1 MVSFSASVRT
11 DRGRV
16 RDHNEDSVLCTER
29 VVAAADGLGGHAAG
43 ELASRLAVEQLE
55 PLGARADLT
64 PDDILEAVRAAN
76 QAIFAAGES
85 DPDHAG
91 LGTTLCG
98 VALVHLDGAEQCAA
112 FNVGDS
118 RVYGFGEGQLTQISV
133 DHSEVQEL
141 QNAGLLDAEE
151 AMHYPRRNIVT
162 RWLGSDTDPVPD
174 VWVFAPV
181 VGARFLVCTD
191 GLTNEVDDEAIAG
204 VLAAHA
210 SPDAAV
216 DDLVNR
222 ALEAGGRD
230 NVTVAVIDVTS
241 ER

>member
-1 MVSFSASVRT
+1 MVTFSASVRT

-16 RDHNEDSVLCTER
+16 RDHNEDSVLQTDR
-29 VVAAADGLGGHAAG
+29 LVAVADGLGGHAAG
-43 ELASRLAVEQLE
+43 ELASRLAVENLA
-55 PLGARADLT
+55 GFAARSAAT
-64 PDDILEAVRAAN
+64 PDDLLAAIRAAN

-85 DPDHAG
+85 DPDRAG

-98 VALVHLDGAEQCAA
+98 VALVTLDGVEQCAA

-118 RVYGFGEGQLTQISV
+118 RVYGFGESQLTQISV

-141 QNAGLLDAEE
+141 QDAGLLDPDE
-151 AMHYPRRNIVT
+151 ASRYPRRNIVT
-162 RWLGSDTDPVPD
+162 RWLGSDVDPVPD

-191 GLTNEVDDEAIAG
+191 GLTNELDDRTIATL
-204 VLAAHA
+204 LAEHQ
-210 SPDAAV
+210 SPTAAV
-216 DDLVNR
+216 DDLVAR

-230 NVTVAVIDVTS
+230 NVSVAVVDVDA
-241 ER
+241 

>member
-16 RDHNEDSVLCTER
+16 RDHNEDSVLHTDW
-29 VVAAADGLGGHAAG
+29 VVAVADGLGGHAAG

-55 PLGARADLT
+55 PLGSRTDLT
-64 PDDILEAVRAAN
+64 PDHLLGAIRAAN
-76 QAIFAAGES
+76 RAIYAAGKR
-85 DPDHAG
+85 DPERAG

-98 VALVHLDGAEQCAA
+98 VALVHLDGAQQCAA

-118 RVYGFGEGQLTQISV
+118 RVYGFGDAQLTQISV

-151 AMHYPRRNIVT
+151 AMRYPRRNIVT

-174 VWVFAPV
+174 VWVFTPA
-181 VGARFLVCTD
+181 VGARFLICTD
-191 GLTNEVDDEAIAG
+191 GLTNEVDDATIAG
-204 VLAAHA
+204 VLAAHE
-210 SPDAAV
+210 SPAAAV
-216 DDLVNR
+216 DDLVDR

-230 NVTVAVIDVTS
+230 NVSVAVIDVDA
-241 ER
+241 

>member
-16 RDHNEDSVLCTER
+16 RQRNEDSVLQTDR
-29 VVAAADGLGGHAAG
+29 LVAVADGLGGHAAG
-43 ELASRLAVEQLE
+43 ELASRLAVEHLAV
-55 PLGARADLT
+55 LGSRLDAR
-64 PDDILEAVRAAN
+64 PDDLLAAIRAAN

-85 DPDHAG
+85 DSAHAG

-98 VALVHLDGAEQCAA
+98 VALVTLDGIEQCAA

-118 RVYGFGEGQLTQISV
+118 RVYGFAETQLTQISV

-141 QNAGLLDAEE
+141 QDAGLLDPEE

-162 RWLGSDTDPVPD
+162 RWLGSDADPVPD

-181 VGARFLVCTD
+181 VGARFLICTD
-191 GLTNEVDDEAIAG
+191 GLTNEVDDATIAH
-204 VLAAHA
+204 VLGAHE
-210 SPDAAV
+210 SPAAAV
-216 DDLVNR
+216 DDLVAR
-222 ALEAGGRD
+222 ALDAGGRD
-230 NVTVAVIDVTS
+230 NVSVAVVDVDT
-241 ER
+241 

>member
-16 RDHNEDSVLCTER
+16 RDHNEDSVLRTER
-29 VVAAADGLGGHAAG
+29 VVAVADGLGGHAAG

-55 PLGARADLT
+55 PLGNRADLT
-64 PDDILEAVRAAN
+64 PDDILEAIRVAN
-76 QAIFAAGES
+76 QTIFAAGER

-98 VALVHLDGAEQCAA
+98 VALVALDGAEQCAV

-118 RVYGFGEGQLTQISV
+118 RVYGFGDAELTQISV

-151 AMHYPRRNIVT
+151 AARYPRRNIVT

-174 VWVFAPV
+174 AWVFTPV

-191 GLTNEVDDEAIAG
+191 GLTNELDDETIAA
-204 VLAAHA
+204 VLAAHE

-216 DDLVNR
+216 DDLVDR

-230 NVTVAVIDVTS
+230 NVTVAVVDVDA
-241 ER
+241 

>member
-16 RDHNEDSVLCTER
+16 RDHNEDSILQTDRLIAV
-29 VVAAADGLGGHAAG
+29 ADGLGGHAAG
-43 ELASRLAVEQLE
+43 ELASRLAVEHLSV
-55 PLGARADLT
+55 LGSRSDAT
-64 PDDILEAVRAAN
+64 PDDLLAAIRTAN
-76 QAIFAAGES
+76 RAIFAAGES
-85 DPDHAG
+85 DPQAAG

-98 VALVHLDGAEQCAA
+98 VALVLLDGVEQCAA

-118 RVYGFGEGQLTQISV
+118 RVYGFGDSQLTQISV

-141 QNAGLLDAEE
+141 LDAGLLDPAE
-151 AMHYPRRNIVT
+151 AIRYPRRNIVT
-162 RWLGSDTDPVPD
+162 RWLGSDVDPVPD

-191 GLTNEVDDEAIAG
+191 GLTNEVDDDTIAELLG
-204 VLAAHA
+204 GRKAPAE
-210 SPDAAV
+210 AV
-216 DDLVNR
+216 DDLLTR

-230 NVTVAVIDVTS
+230 NVSIAVVDVDT
-241 ER
+241 